1 MKATTTFCRPSRRS
15 CSAARRFSAVAAT
28 SSRRLIAALFLSQ
41 LDQFVL
47 ALGVSYATRTL
58 VQAAA
63 LAAGVALYTVN
74 WRALTRRVTRRRPS
88 TVAPT

>member
-1 MKATTTFCRPSRRS
+1 
-15 CSAARRFSAVAAT
+15 
-28 SSRRLIAALFLSQ
+28 
-41 LDQFVL
+41 
-47 ALGVSYATRTL
+47 VSYATRTL

-74 WRALTRRVTRRRPS
+74 WRALTRRIARRRPS